1 MTANEPDARLP
12 DVYRMNTS
20 TGRKTLKSTEKP
32 GDVVLWVA
40 DRKGAVRAAVEVDK
54 GTTVRVFW
62 RPDEHSKWV
71 RLAEANHRDA
81 MFIPV
86 AFDGDGSLFVTS
98 NIGRDTW
105 AMYRYDTDKRAIGA
119 EVAAHPQVDLKDGLI
134 FDRRRTGSSVWVI
147 RPIGPGSY
155 GSTTV
160 GATAKSIDDALPGR
174 VNAMSRA
181 DTRRS

>member
-1 MTANEPDARLP
+1 MFAVNRDGKDFRILAPTLKGQANRNQLVYRYAQLLSVLRDGTDDILVAANEPDARLP

-40 DRKGAVRAAVEVDK
+40 DRKGAVSAAVEVDK

-81 MFIPV
+81 MFIQWRSTATE
-86 AFDGDGSLFVTS
+86 AFSSRPTS
-98 NIGRDTW
+98 AAIRGRCIAT
-105 AMYRYDTDKRAIGA
+105 T
-119 EVAAHPQVDLKDGLI
+119 
-134 FDRRRTGSSVWVI
+134 RTNGQS
-147 RPIGPGSY
+147 
-155 GSTTV
+155 
-160 GATAKSIDDALPGR
+160 AQKSPRI
-174 VNAMSRA
+174 
-181 DTRRS
+181 RRST